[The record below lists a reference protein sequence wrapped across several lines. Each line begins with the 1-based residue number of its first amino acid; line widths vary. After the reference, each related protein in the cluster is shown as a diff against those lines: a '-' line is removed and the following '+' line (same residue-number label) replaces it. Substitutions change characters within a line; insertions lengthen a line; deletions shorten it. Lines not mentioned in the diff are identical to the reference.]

1 MCKKKAFTALFSLA
15 LAGSLAVPAWA
26 AELPQTN
33 LVFPADENP
42 LTRAELITVLYEQEG
57 KPAVHFDMDY
67 TDVEPNADYAEAI
80 RWASSE
86 GVASGY
92 GNGAFGPDDAVTREQ
107 MAVILYRYAQSNNQ
121 GFTGNWAFLLPY
133 SDADVIS
140 GFAYEAVCWVTM
152 KDLMGDVSDNCFAP
166 KETVLHQDAYLLI
179 EQSFGDTEQTEI
191 ANPFVSCKSMEEA
204 AQIAGFSMDIP
215 DRILDASAIRAVE
228 GSMIEVLYSGDE
240 GQITLRKGAGTGDI
254 SGDYNPYAETGVA
267 EINGA
272 TVTWKGNDGKIMV
285 ATWENGGYTYAIQA
299 EAGMEQATMLSMV
312 SEIK

>member
-86 GVASGY
+86 GIASGY

-166 KETVLHQDAYLLI
+166 KETVLHQDAYLGLVNKLAACLVLPPKMGTFCANSRI
-179 EQSFGDTEQTEI
+179 CGLETRKNRGADTRTSQRESRNAVNHLWQCYF
-191 ANPFVSCKSMEEA
+191 ASGLFLS
-204 AQIAGFSMDIP
+204 AQLGRRRRDFARYPHPIP
-215 DRILDASAIRAVE
+215 KD
-228 GSMIEVLYSGDE
+228 
-240 GQITLRKGAGTGDI
+240 GAG
-254 SGDYNPYAETGVA
+254 V
-267 EINGA
+267 
-272 TVTWKGNDGKIMV
+272 
-285 ATWENGGYTYAIQA
+285 
-299 EAGMEQATMLSMV
+299 
-312 SEIK
+312 